1 MEPVGYAASFASVK
15 GMHAGHNKVRGR
27 RPDPA
32 SHVSCALP
40 VQYAQCFT
48 AAIALHACSPR
59 CPSFGKRCINA
70 ITPIKN
76 TVQCYTGHST
86 IGKNLQPVC
95 FFFTVLQLLQIGAVH
110 PQNTVYPCCNTVITP
125 DLFPLS
131 DSRDARRSDTFI
143 CLLLASIIACIWRYI
158 RRNFWFVIVLQESKY
173 SSTKFSM
180 KHIFLVSSLQG
191 TRG

>member
-1 MEPVGYAASFASVK
+1 VLHCCYSTACLSPV
-15 GMHAGHNKVRGR
+15 
-27 RPDPA
+27 
-32 SHVSCALP
+32 ALR
-40 VQYAQCFT
+40 
-48 AAIALHACSPR
+48 LEKDPR
-59 CPSFGKRCINA
+59 CCINA

>member
-1 MEPVGYAASFASVK
+1 
-15 GMHAGHNKVRGR
+15 
-27 RPDPA
+27 
-32 SHVSCALP
+32 VSCALP
-40 VQYAQCFT
+40 VQYAQCCT
-48 AAIALHACSPR
+48 AAIALHACPLR
-59 CPSFGKRCINA
+59 WKKDPWCCINA
-70 ITPIKN
+70 ITLIKN
-76 TVQCYTGHST
+76 TVQCYT

-95 FFFTVLQLLQIGAVH
+95 FFFTVLQLLQLGAVH